1 MLAVLAFD
9 SGSDACGYGEAAE
22 CWTLAP
28 WRGRTVPR
36 SAWVSGR
43 PAFSSPSP
51 SATPNWAFAPP
62 MGESAAKTAAKTT
75 APPADRAG
83 CWAFSPFTRC
93 ATTG

>member
-1 MLAVLAFD
+1 MPALV
-9 SGSDACGYGEAAE
+9 SGAEADACGYGEGAAE

-36 SAWVSGR
+36 SAWVSGQ
-43 PAFSSPSP
+43 PLSP

-62 MGESAAKTAAKTT
+62 SAESAAKTA